1 MLTYQDYLREVKT
14 DTDKINFIQKAI
26 NQHVNSDDYKKAVEA
41 YEYYRQRNT
50 AIMQY
55 QKILYTV
62 TGKPVEDVFSA
73 NHKTTS
79 NFFYKIITQMIQYSL
94 GNGLLLENE
103 ETKEKFAD
111 DIDLEIKKIFRYA
124 AIEKIS
130 FGFYNNG
137 RIECFKITE
146 FVPLWDEE
154 DGSLKAGIRFWQ
166 VDSSKPLR
174 ATLFELDGYTEYIR
188 EKGQPMK
195 ILRDKQKY
203 IKYKQTSEIYGT
215 EIFDGE
221 NYPTFP
227 IIPAYCS
234 DKKQSM
240 LEGIK
245 EQIDAYDFIKSGFA
259 NDLDDATQIY
269 WLLQNTGG
277 MDDVDLAK
285 FMQRLKTTKIANI
298 DADEGGALTPY
309 TIQVPYQSR
318 EVYLERLEK
327 DIYSDAMAL
336 NVSSIQAGNI
346 TATQIKAAYEDINLR
361 ADAFEEQVLEFM
373 QAVFDLAGIENEKV
387 TFNRSKVAN
396 TQEEIQT
403 ILSTGDLL
411 PMEYKVRKIMAL
423 LGDIDH
429 TAEVLDMLKAESLAM
444 MNQNV
449 GQEQGQEESE
459 EEDNVEGEEA

>member
-1 MLTYQDYLREVKT
+1 MLTYQDFLREATT
-14 DTDKINFIQKAI
+14 DENKINFIQKAI
-26 NQHVNSDDYKKAVEA
+26 NQHTNSDDYKKAVEA

-62 TGKPVEDVFSA
+62 TGKPIEDVFSA

-94 GNGLLLENE
+94 GNGLIFENE
-103 ETKEKFAD
+103 NVKEKFTG
-111 DIDLEIKKIFRYA
+111 DIDLKIKKIFRYA
-124 AIEKIS
+124 AIEKIA

-137 RIECFKITE
+137 NLECFKVTE

-166 VDSSKPLR
+166 IDSSKPLR
-174 ATLFELDGYTEYIR
+174 ATLFELDGYTEYIK
-188 EKGQPMK
+188 EKSQPMR
-195 ILRDKQKY
+195 ILKGKQKY
-203 IKYKQTSEIYGT
+203 IKYRQTSEIYGT
-215 EIFDGE
+215 EIFEGE

-309 TIQVPYQSR
+309 TVQVPYQSR

-327 DIYSDAMAL
+327 DIYDDAMAL
-336 NVSSIQAGNI
+336 NVSGIQAGNI

-373 QAVFDLAGIENEKV
+373 QAVFELAGVENEKI

-396 TQEEIQT
+396 TSEEIQT

-411 PMEYKVRKIMAL
+411 PIEYKIKKILAL

-429 TAEVLDMLKAESLAM
+429 TEEVFDMLKAESLAM

-449 GQEQGQEESE
+449 KPEEG
-459 EEDNVEGEEA
+459 NTEGEEA

>member
-1 MLTYQDYLREVKT
+1 MLTYQDFLREATT
-14 DTDKINFIQKAI
+14 DENKINFIQKAI
-26 NQHVNSDDYKKAVEA
+26 NQHINSDDYKKAVEA

-94 GNGLLLENE
+94 GNGLTFENE
-103 ETKEKFAD
+103 NVKEKFTG
-111 DIDLEIKKIFRYA
+111 DIDLKIKKIFRYA
-124 AIEKIS
+124 AIEKIA

-137 RIECFKITE
+137 NLECFKVTE

-166 VDSSKPLR
+166 IDSSKPLR

-188 EKGQPMK
+188 EKSQPMR
-195 ILRDKQKY
+195 ILKDKQKY

-215 EIFDGE
+215 EIFEGE

-227 IIPAYCS
+227 IIPAYCN

-309 TIQVPYQSR
+309 TVQVPYQSR

-327 DIYSDAMAL
+327 DIYNDAMAL
-336 NVSSIQAGNI
+336 NVSGIQAGNI

-373 QAVFDLAGIENEKV
+373 QAVFELAGVENEKI

-396 TQEEIQT
+396 TSEEIQT

-411 PMEYKVRKIMAL
+411 PVEYKIKKILAL

-429 TAEVLDMLKAESLAM
+429 TEEVFNMLKAESLAM

-449 GQEQGQEESE
+449 GLEESTEGE
-459 EEDNVEGEEA
+459 EGNAEGEEA

>member
-1 MLTYQDYLREVKT
+1 MLTYQDFLREATT
-14 DTDKINFIQKAI
+14 DENKINFIQKAI
-26 NQHVNSDDYKKAVEA
+26 NQHINSDDYKKAVEA

-62 TGKPVEDVFSA
+62 TGKPIEDVFSA

-79 NFFYKIITQMIQYSL
+79 NFFYKIVTQMIQYSL
-94 GNGLLLENE
+94 GNGLVFENE
-103 ETKEKFAD
+103 NVKEKFTG
-111 DIDLEIKKIFRYA
+111 DIDLKIKKIFRYA
-124 AIEKIS
+124 AIEKIA

-137 RIECFKITE
+137 NLECFKVTE

-166 VDSSKPLR
+166 IDSSKPLR

-188 EKGQPMK
+188 EKSQPMR
-195 ILRDKQKY
+195 ILKDKQKY

-215 EIFDGE
+215 EIFEGE

-309 TIQVPYQSR
+309 TVQVPYQSR

-327 DIYSDAMAL
+327 DIYNDAMAL
-336 NVSSIQAGNI
+336 NVSGIQAGNI

-373 QAVFDLAGIENEKV
+373 QAVFELAGVENEKI

-396 TQEEIQT
+396 TSEEIQT

-411 PMEYKVRKIMAL
+411 PIEYKIKKILAL

-429 TAEVLDMLKAESLAM
+429 TEEVFDMLKAESLAM

-449 GQEQGQEESE
+449 GLEESTEGE
-459 EEDNVEGEEA
+459 EGNAEGEEA

>member
-1 MLTYQDYLREVKT
+1 MLTYQDFLREATT
-14 DTDKINFIQKAI
+14 DENKINFIQKAI
-26 NQHVNSDDYKKAVEA
+26 NQHTNSDDYKKAVEA

-62 TGKPVEDVFSA
+62 TGKPIEDVFSA

-94 GNGLLLENE
+94 GNGLIFENE
-103 ETKEKFAD
+103 NVKEKFTG
-111 DIDLEIKKIFRYA
+111 DIDLKIKKIFRYA
-124 AIEKIS
+124 AIEKIA

-137 RIECFKITE
+137 NLECFKVTE

-166 VDSSKPLR
+166 IDSSKPLR

-188 EKGQPMK
+188 EKSQPMR
-195 ILRDKQKY
+195 ILKDKQKY

-215 EIFDGE
+215 EIFEGE

-309 TIQVPYQSR
+309 TVQVPYQSR

-327 DIYSDAMAL
+327 DIYDDAMAL
-336 NVSSIQAGNI
+336 NVSGIQAGNI

-373 QAVFDLAGIENEKV
+373 QAVFELAGVENEKI

-396 TQEEIQT
+396 TSEEIQT

-411 PMEYKVRKIMAL
+411 PIEYKIKKILAL

-429 TAEVLDMLKAESLAM
+429 TEEVFDMLKAESLAM

-449 GQEQGQEESE
+449 T
-459 EEDNVEGEEA
+459 EGEET

>member
-1 MLTYQDYLREVKT
+1 MLTYQDFLREATT
-14 DTDKINFIQKAI
+14 DENKINFIQKAI
-26 NQHVNSDDYKKAVEA
+26 NQHTNSDDYKKAVEA

-62 TGKPVEDVFSA
+62 TGKPIEDVFSA

-94 GNGLLLENE
+94 GNGLTFENE
-103 ETKEKFAD
+103 NVKEKFTG
-111 DIDLEIKKIFRYA
+111 DIDLKIKKIFRYA
-124 AIEKIS
+124 AIEKIA

-137 RIECFKITE
+137 NLECFKVTE

-166 VDSSKPLR
+166 IDSSKPLR

-188 EKGQPMK
+188 EKSQPMR
-195 ILRDKQKY
+195 ILKDKQKY

-215 EIFDGE
+215 EIFEGE

-277 MDDVDLAK
+277 MDDVDLVK
-285 FMQRLKTTKIANI
+285 FMRRLKTTKIANI

-309 TIQVPYQSR
+309 TVQVPYQSR

-327 DIYSDAMAL
+327 DIYDDAMAL
-336 NVSSIQAGNI
+336 NVSGIQAGNI

-373 QAVFDLAGIENEKV
+373 QAVFELAGVENEKI

-396 TQEEIQT
+396 TSEEIQT

-411 PMEYKVRKIMAL
+411 PIEYKIKKILAL

-429 TAEVLDMLKAESLAM
+429 TKEVFDMLKAESLAM

-449 GQEQGQEESE
+449 EPEES
-459 EEDNVEGEEA
+459 NTEGEEA

>member
-1 MLTYQDYLREVKT
+1 MLTYQDFLREATT
-14 DTDKINFIQKAI
+14 DENKINFIQKAI
-26 NQHVNSDDYKKAVEA
+26 NQHINSDDYKKAVEA

-62 TGKPVEDVFSA
+62 TGKPIEDVFSA

-94 GNGLLLENE
+94 GNGLTFENE
-103 ETKEKFAD
+103 NVKEKFTG
-111 DIDLEIKKIFRYA
+111 DIDLKIKKIFRYA
-124 AIEKIS
+124 AIEKIA

-137 RIECFKITE
+137 DLECFKVTE
-146 FVPLWDEE
+146 FAPLWDEE

-166 VDSSKPLR
+166 IDSSKPLR

-188 EKGQPMK
+188 EKSQPMR
-195 ILRDKQKY
+195 ILKDKQKY
-203 IKYKQTSEIYGT
+203 IKYKQTSEVYGT
-215 EIFDGE
+215 EIFEGE

-309 TIQVPYQSR
+309 TVQVPYQSR

-327 DIYSDAMAL
+327 DIYNDAMAL
-336 NVSSIQAGNI
+336 NVSGIQAGNI

-373 QAVFDLAGIENEKV
+373 QAVFELAGVENEKI
-387 TFNRSKVAN
+387 TFNRSKVVN
-396 TQEEIQT
+396 TSEEIQT

-411 PMEYKVRKIMAL
+411 PIEYKIKKILAL

-429 TAEVLDMLKAESLAM
+429 TEEVFDMLKAESLAM

-449 GQEQGQEESE
+449 EPEES
-459 EEDNVEGEEA
+459 NTEGEEA

>member
-1 MLTYQDYLREVKT
+1 MLTYQDFLREATT
-14 DTDKINFIQKAI
+14 DENKINFIQKAI
-26 NQHVNSDDYKKAVEA
+26 NQHINSDDYKKAVEA

-62 TGKPVEDVFSA
+62 TGKPIEDVFSA

-94 GNGLLLENE
+94 GNGLIFENE
-103 ETKEKFAD
+103 NVKEKFTG
-111 DIDLEIKKIFRYA
+111 DIDLKIKKIFRYA
-124 AIEKIS
+124 AIEKIA

-137 RIECFKITE
+137 NLECFRVTE

-166 VDSSKPLR
+166 IDSSKPLR

-188 EKGQPMK
+188 EKSQPMR
-195 ILRDKQKY
+195 ILKDKQKY

-227 IIPAYCS
+227 IIPAYCN

-309 TIQVPYQSR
+309 TVQVPYQSR

-327 DIYSDAMAL
+327 DIYNDAMAL
-336 NVSSIQAGNI
+336 NVSGIQAGNI

-373 QAVFDLAGIENEKV
+373 QAVFELAGVENEKI

-396 TQEEIQT
+396 TSEEIQT

-411 PMEYKVRKIMAL
+411 PIEYKIKKILAL

-429 TAEVLDMLKAESLAM
+429 TEEVFDMLKAESLAM

-449 GQEQGQEESE
+449 GLEESTEGE
-459 EEDNVEGEEA
+459 EGNAEGEEA

>member
-1 MLTYQDYLREVKT
+1 MLTYQDFLREATT
-14 DTDKINFIQKAI
+14 DENKINFIQKAI
-26 NQHVNSDDYKKAVEA
+26 NQHINSDDYKKAVEA

-62 TGKPVEDVFSA
+62 TGKPIEDVFSA

-94 GNGLLLENE
+94 GNGLVFENE
-103 ETKEKFAD
+103 NVKEKFTG
-111 DIDLEIKKIFRYA
+111 DIDLKIKKIFRYA
-124 AIEKIS
+124 AIEKIA

-137 RIECFKITE
+137 NLECFKVTE

-166 VDSSKPLR
+166 IDSSKPLR

-188 EKGQPMK
+188 EKSQPMR
-195 ILRDKQKY
+195 ILKDKQKY

-215 EIFDGE
+215 EIFEGE

-227 IIPAYCS
+227 IIPAYCN

-309 TIQVPYQSR
+309 TVQVPYQSR

-327 DIYSDAMAL
+327 DIYNDAMAL
-336 NVSSIQAGNI
+336 NVSGIQAGNI

-373 QAVFDLAGIENEKV
+373 QEVFELAGVENEKI
-387 TFNRSKVAN
+387 TFNRSKVSN
-396 TQEEIQT
+396 TSEEIQT

-411 PMEYKVRKIMAL
+411 PIEYKIKKILAL

-429 TAEVLDMLKAESLAM
+429 TEEVFNMLKAESLAM
-444 MNQNV
+444 MNQNT
-449 GQEQGQEESE
+449 EPEES
-459 EEDNVEGEEA
+459 NTEGEEA

>member
-1 MLTYQDYLREVKT
+1 MLTYQDFLREATT
-14 DTDKINFIQKAI
+14 DENKINFIQKAI
-26 NQHVNSDDYKKAVEA
+26 NQHINSDDYKKAVEA

-62 TGKPVEDVFSA
+62 TGKPIEDVFSA

-79 NFFYKIITQMIQYSL
+79 NFFYKIVTQMIQYSL
-94 GNGLLLENE
+94 GNGLTFENE
-103 ETKEKFAD
+103 KVKEKFTG
-111 DIDLEIKKIFRYA
+111 DIDLKIKKIFRYA
-124 AIEKIS
+124 AIEKIA

-137 RIECFKITE
+137 NLECFKVTE

-166 VDSSKPLR
+166 IDSSKPLR

-188 EKGQPMK
+188 EKSQPMR
-195 ILRDKQKY
+195 ILKDKQKY
-203 IKYKQTSEIYGT
+203 IKYKQTSEVYGT
-215 EIFDGE
+215 EIFEGE

-309 TIQVPYQSR
+309 TVQVPYQSR

-327 DIYSDAMAL
+327 DIYNDAMAL
-336 NVSSIQAGNI
+336 NVSGIQAGNI

-373 QAVFDLAGIENEKV
+373 QAVFELAGVENEKIA
-387 TFNRSKVAN
+387 FNRSKVTN
-396 TQEEIQT
+396 TTEEIQT
-403 ILSTGDLL
+403 ILSTGELL
-411 PMEYKVRKIMAL
+411 PMEYKVKKIMAL

-429 TAEVLDMLKAESLAM
+429 TEDVLNMLKAESLAM

-449 GQEQGQEESE
+449 EPEEG
-459 EEDNVEGEEA
+459 NTEGEEA

>member
-1 MLTYQDYLREVKT
+1 MERGIMLTYQDFLREATT
-14 DTDKINFIQKAI
+14 DENKINFIQKAI
-26 NQHVNSDDYKKAVEA
+26 NQHINSDDYKKAVEA

-62 TGKPVEDVFSA
+62 TGKPIEDVFSA

-79 NFFYKIITQMIQYSL
+79 NFFYKIVTQFIQYSL
-94 GNGLLLENE
+94 GNGLTFENE
-103 ETKEKFAD
+103 KVKEKFTG
-111 DIDLEIKKIFRYA
+111 DIDLKIKKIFRYA
-124 AIEKIS
+124 AIEKIA

-137 RIECFKITE
+137 NLECFKVTE

-166 VDSSKPLR
+166 IDSSKPLR

-188 EKGQPMK
+188 EKSQPMR
-195 ILRDKQKY
+195 ILKDKQKY

-215 EIFDGE
+215 EIFEGE

-309 TIQVPYQSR
+309 TVQVPYQSR

-327 DIYSDAMAL
+327 DIYNDAMAL
-336 NVSSIQAGNI
+336 NVSGIQAGNI

-373 QAVFDLAGIENEKV
+373 QAVFELAGVENEKI

-396 TQEEIQT
+396 TSEEIQT

-411 PMEYKVRKIMAL
+411 PIEYKIKKILAL

-429 TAEVLDMLKAESLAM
+429 TEEVFDMLKAESLAM

-449 GQEQGQEESE
+449 EPEES
-459 EEDNVEGEEA
+459 NTEGEEA

>member
-1 MLTYQDYLREVKT
+1 MLTYQDFLREATT
-14 DTDKINFIQKAI
+14 DENKINFIQKAI
-26 NQHVNSDDYKKAVEA
+26 NQHINSDDYKKAVEA

-55 QKILYTV
+55 RKILYTV
-62 TGKPVEDVFSA
+62 TGKPIEDVFSA

-94 GNGLLLENE
+94 GNGLIFENE
-103 ETKEKFAD
+103 NVKEKFTG
-111 DIDLEIKKIFRYA
+111 DIDLKIKKIFRYA
-124 AIEKIS
+124 AIEKIA

-137 RIECFKITE
+137 NLECFKVTE

-166 VDSSKPLR
+166 IDSSKPLR

-188 EKGQPMK
+188 EKSQPMR
-195 ILRDKQKY
+195 ILKDKQKY

-215 EIFDGE
+215 EIFEGE

-285 FMQRLKTTKIANI
+285 FMQRLKTTKIANL

-309 TIQVPYQSR
+309 TVQVPYQSR

-327 DIYSDAMAL
+327 DIYDDAMAL
-336 NVSSIQAGNI
+336 NVSGIQAGNI

-373 QAVFDLAGIENEKV
+373 QAVFELAGVEKEKI

-396 TQEEIQT
+396 TSEEMQT

-411 PMEYKVRKIMAL
+411 PIEYKIKKILAL

-429 TAEVLDMLKAESLAM
+429 TEEVFDMLKAESLAM
-444 MNQNV
+444 MNQNN
-449 GQEQGQEESE
+449 ESE
-459 EEDNVEGEEA
+459 ESNTEGEEA

>member
-1 MLTYQDYLREVKT
+1 MLTYQDFLREATT
-14 DTDKINFIQKAI
+14 DENKINFIQKAI
-26 NQHVNSDDYKKAVEA
+26 NQHTNSDDYKKAVEA

-62 TGKPVEDVFSA
+62 TGKPIEDVFSA

-94 GNGLLLENE
+94 GNGLVFENE
-103 ETKEKFAD
+103 NVKEKFTG
-111 DIDLEIKKIFRYA
+111 DIDLKIKKIFRYA
-124 AIEKIS
+124 AIEKIA

-137 RIECFKITE
+137 NLECFKVTE

-166 VDSSKPLR
+166 IDSSKPLR

-188 EKGQPMK
+188 EKSQPMR
-195 ILRDKQKY
+195 ILKDKQKY

-215 EIFDGE
+215 EIFEGE

-309 TIQVPYQSR
+309 TVQVPYQSR

-327 DIYSDAMAL
+327 DIYDDAMAL
-336 NVSSIQAGNI
+336 NVSGIQAGNI

-373 QAVFDLAGIENEKV
+373 QAVFELAGVENEKI

-396 TQEEIQT
+396 TSEEIQT

-411 PMEYKVRKIMAL
+411 PIEYKIKKILAL

-429 TAEVLDMLKAESLAM
+429 TEEVFDMLKAESLAM

-449 GQEQGQEESE
+449 EPEEG
-459 EEDNVEGEEA
+459 NTEGEEA

>member
-1 MLTYQDYLREVKT
+1 MLTYQDFLREATT
-14 DTDKINFIQKAI
+14 DENKINFIQKAI
-26 NQHVNSDDYKKAVEA
+26 NQHINSDDYKKAVEA

-62 TGKPVEDVFSA
+62 TGKPIEDVFSA

-79 NFFYKIITQMIQYSL
+79 NFFYKIVTQFIQYSL
-94 GNGLLLENE
+94 GNGLVFENE
-103 ETKEKFAD
+103 NVKEKFTG
-111 DIDLEIKKIFRYA
+111 DIDLKIKKIFRYA
-124 AIEKIS
+124 AIEKIA

-137 RIECFKITE
+137 NLECFKVTE

-166 VDSSKPLR
+166 IDSSKPLR

-188 EKGQPMK
+188 EKNQPMR
-195 ILRDKQKY
+195 ILKDKQKY
-203 IKYKQTSEIYGT
+203 IKYKQTSEIYET
-215 EIFDGE
+215 EICEGE

-227 IIPAYCS
+227 IIPAYCN

-309 TIQVPYQSR
+309 TVQVPYQSR

-327 DIYSDAMAL
+327 DIYNDAMAL
-336 NVSSIQAGNI
+336 NVSGIQAGNI

-373 QAVFDLAGIENEKV
+373 QAVFKLAGVENEKI

-396 TQEEIQT
+396 TTEEIQT

-411 PMEYKVRKIMAL
+411 PIEYKIKKILAL

-429 TAEVLDMLKAESLAM
+429 TEEVFDMLKAESLAM

-449 GQEQGQEESE
+449 GQEEG
-459 EEDNVEGEEA
+459 NTEGEEA

>member
-1 MLTYQDYLREVKT
+1 MLTYQDFLKEATT
-14 DTDKINFIQKAI
+14 DENKINFIQKAI
-26 NQHVNSDDYKKAVEA
+26 NQHTNSDDYKKAVEA

-62 TGKPVEDVFSA
+62 TGKPIEDVFSA

-79 NFFYKIITQMIQYSL
+79 NFFYKIITQMIQYSI
-94 GNGLLLENE
+94 GNGLTFENE
-103 ETKEKFAD
+103 NVKEKFTG
-111 DIDLEIKKIFRYA
+111 DIDLKIKKIFRYA
-124 AIEKIS
+124 AIEKIA

-137 RIECFKITE
+137 NLECFKVTE

-166 VDSSKPLR
+166 IDSSKPLR

-188 EKGQPMK
+188 EKSQPMR
-195 ILRDKQKY
+195 ILKDKQKY

-215 EIFDGE
+215 EIFEGE

-298 DADEGGALTPY
+298 DADEGGTLTPY
-309 TIQVPYQSR
+309 TVQVPYQSR

-327 DIYSDAMAL
+327 DIYDDAMAL
-336 NVSSIQAGNI
+336 NVSGIQAGNI

-373 QAVFDLAGIENEKV
+373 QAVFELAGVEKEKI

-396 TQEEIQT
+396 TSEEIQT

-411 PMEYKVRKIMAL
+411 PMEYKVKKIMAL

-449 GQEQGQEESE
+449 I
-459 EEDNVEGEEA
+459 EGEEA

>member
-1 MLTYQDYLREVKT
+1 MLTYQDFLREVTT
-14 DTDKINFIQKAI
+14 DENKINFIQKAI
-26 NQHVNSDDYKKAVEA
+26 NQHINSDDYKKAVEA

-94 GNGLLLENE
+94 GNGLVFENE
-103 ETKEKFAD
+103 NVKEKFTG
-111 DIDLEIKKIFRYA
+111 DIDLKIKKIFRYA
-124 AIEKIS
+124 AIEKIA

-137 RIECFKITE
+137 NLECFKVTE
-146 FVPLWDEE
+146 FVPLWGEE

-166 VDSSKPLR
+166 IDSSKPLR

-188 EKGQPMK
+188 EKNQPMR
-195 ILRDKQKY
+195 ILKDKQKY

-215 EIFDGE
+215 EIFEGE

-227 IIPAYCS
+227 IIPAYCN

-309 TIQVPYQSR
+309 TVQVPYQSR

-327 DIYSDAMAL
+327 DIYNDAMAL
-336 NVSSIQAGNI
+336 NVSGIQAGNI

-373 QAVFDLAGIENEKV
+373 QAVFELAGVENEKI
-387 TFNRSKVAN
+387 TFNRSKVVN
-396 TQEEIQT
+396 TSEEIQT

-411 PMEYKVRKIMAL
+411 PIEYKIKKILAL

-429 TAEVLDMLKAESLAM
+429 TEEVFDMLKAESLAM

-449 GQEQGQEESE
+449 GLEESTEGE
-459 EEDNVEGEEA
+459 EGNAEGEEA

>member
-1 MLTYQDYLREVKT
+1 MLTYQDFLREATT
-14 DTDKINFIQKAI
+14 DENKINFIQKAI
-26 NQHVNSDDYKKAVEA
+26 NQHTNSDDYKKAVEA

-62 TGKPVEDVFSA
+62 TGKPIEDVFSA

-94 GNGLLLENE
+94 GNGLIFENE
-103 ETKEKFAD
+103 NVKEKFTG
-111 DIDLEIKKIFRYA
+111 DIDLKIKKIFRYA
-124 AIEKIS
+124 AIEKIA

-137 RIECFKITE
+137 NLECFKATE

-166 VDSSKPLR
+166 IDSSKPLR

-188 EKGQPMK
+188 EKSQPMR
-195 ILRDKQKY
+195 ILKDKQKY

-309 TIQVPYQSR
+309 TVQVPYQSR
-318 EVYLERLEK
+318 EAYLERLEK
-327 DIYSDAMAL
+327 DIYDDAMAL
-336 NVSSIQAGNI
+336 NVSGIQAGNI

-373 QAVFDLAGIENEKV
+373 QAVFELAGVENEKI

-396 TQEEIQT
+396 TTEEIQT

-411 PMEYKVRKIMAL
+411 PMEYKVKKILAL

-429 TAEVLDMLKAESLAM
+429 TKEVFDMLKAESLAM
-444 MNQNV
+444 MNQNN
-449 GQEQGQEESE
+449 ESE
-459 EEDNVEGEEA
+459 ESNTEGEEA

>member
-1 MLTYQDYLREVKT
+1 MLTYQDFLRGATT
-14 DTDKINFIQKAI
+14 DENKINFIQKAI
-26 NQHVNSDDYKKAVEA
+26 NQHINSDDYKKAVEA

-62 TGKPVEDVFSA
+62 TGKPIEDVFSA

-94 GNGLLLENE
+94 GNGLIFENE
-103 ETKEKFAD
+103 NVKEKFTG
-111 DIDLEIKKIFRYA
+111 DIDLKIKKIFRYA
-124 AIEKIS
+124 AIEKIA

-137 RIECFKITE
+137 NLECFKVTE

-166 VDSSKPLR
+166 IDSSKPLR

-188 EKGQPMK
+188 EKSQPMR
-195 ILRDKQKY
+195 ILKDKQKY

-215 EIFDGE
+215 EIFEGE

-309 TIQVPYQSR
+309 TVQVPYQSR

-327 DIYSDAMAL
+327 DIYNDAMAL
-336 NVSSIQAGNI
+336 NVSGIQAGNI

-373 QAVFDLAGIENEKV
+373 QAVFELAGVENEKI

-396 TQEEIQT
+396 TSEEIQT

-411 PMEYKVRKIMAL
+411 PIEYKIKKILAL

-429 TAEVLDMLKAESLAM
+429 TEDVLNMLKAESLAM

-449 GQEQGQEESE
+449 GPEES
-459 EEDNVEGEEA
+459 NTEGEEA

>member
-1 MLTYQDYLREVKT
+1 MLTYQDFLREATT
-14 DTDKINFIQKAI
+14 DENKINFIQKAI
-26 NQHVNSDDYKKAVEA
+26 NQHINSDDYKKAVEA

-62 TGKPVEDVFSA
+62 TGKPIEDVFSA

-94 GNGLLLENE
+94 GNGLIFENE
-103 ETKEKFAD
+103 NVKEKFTG
-111 DIDLEIKKIFRYA
+111 DIDLKIKKIFRYA
-124 AIEKIS
+124 AIEKIA

-137 RIECFKITE
+137 NLECFKVTE

-166 VDSSKPLR
+166 IDSSKPLR

-188 EKGQPMK
+188 EKSQPMR
-195 ILRDKQKY
+195 ILKDKQKY

-215 EIFDGE
+215 EIIEGE

-309 TIQVPYQSR
+309 TVQVPYQSR

-327 DIYSDAMAL
+327 DIYNDAMAL
-336 NVSSIQAGNI
+336 NVSGIQAGNI

-373 QAVFDLAGIENEKV
+373 QEVFELAGVENEKI
-387 TFNRSKVAN
+387 TFNRSKVVN
-396 TQEEIQT
+396 TSEEIQT

-411 PMEYKVRKIMAL
+411 PIEYKIKKILAL
-423 LGDIDH
+423 LGDVDR
-429 TAEVLDMLKAESLAM
+429 TKEVFDMLKAESLAM

-449 GQEQGQEESE
+449 EP
-459 EEDNVEGEEA
+459 EEDNTEGEEA

>member
-1 MLTYQDYLREVKT
+1 MLTYQDFLREATT
-14 DTDKINFIQKAI
+14 DENKINFVQKAI
-26 NQHVNSDDYKKAVEA
+26 NQHINSDDYKKAVEA

-62 TGKPVEDVFSA
+62 TGKPIEDVFSA

-94 GNGLLLENE
+94 GNGLIFENE
-103 ETKEKFAD
+103 NVKEKFTG
-111 DIDLEIKKIFRYA
+111 DIDLKIKKIFRYA
-124 AIEKIS
+124 AIEKIA

-137 RIECFKITE
+137 NLECFRVTE

-166 VDSSKPLR
+166 IDSSKPLR

-188 EKGQPMK
+188 EKSQPMR
-195 ILRDKQKY
+195 ILKDKQKY

-215 EIFDGE
+215 EIFEGE

-227 IIPAYCS
+227 IIPAYCN

-309 TIQVPYQSR
+309 TVQVPYQSR

-327 DIYSDAMAL
+327 DIYNDAMAL
-336 NVSSIQAGNI
+336 NVSGIQAGNI

-373 QAVFDLAGIENEKV
+373 QAVFELAGVENEKI
-387 TFNRSKVAN
+387 TFNRSKVVN
-396 TQEEIQT
+396 TTEEIQT
-403 ILSTGDLL
+403 ILSTGELL
-411 PMEYKVRKIMAL
+411 PMEYKVKKIMAL

-429 TAEVLDMLKAESLAM
+429 TEDVLNMLKAESLAM

-449 GQEQGQEESE
+449 GLEESTEGE
-459 EEDNVEGEEA
+459 EGNAEGEEA

>member
-1 MLTYQDYLREVKT
+1 MLTYQDFLREATT
-14 DTDKINFIQKAI
+14 DENKINFIQKAI
-26 NQHVNSDDYKKAVEA
+26 NQHTNSDDYKKAVEA

-62 TGKPVEDVFSA
+62 TGKPIEDVFSA

-94 GNGLLLENE
+94 GNGLTFENE
-103 ETKEKFAD
+103 NVKEKFTG
-111 DIDLEIKKIFRYA
+111 DIDLKIKKIFRYA
-124 AIEKIS
+124 AIEKIA

-137 RIECFKITE
+137 NLECFKVTE

-166 VDSSKPLR
+166 IDSSKPLR

-188 EKGQPMK
+188 EKSQPMR
-195 ILRDKQKY
+195 ILKDKQKY
-203 IKYKQTSEIYGT
+203 IKYRQTSEIYGT
-215 EIFDGE
+215 EIFEGE

-309 TIQVPYQSR
+309 TVQVPYQSR
-318 EVYLERLEK
+318 EVYLERLGK
-327 DIYSDAMAL
+327 DIYDDAMAL
-336 NVSSIQAGNI
+336 NVSGIQAGNI

-373 QAVFDLAGIENEKV
+373 QAVFELAGVEKEKI

-396 TQEEIQT
+396 TSEEIQT

-411 PMEYKVRKIMAL
+411 PIEYKIKKILAL

-429 TAEVLDMLKAESLAM
+429 TEEVFDMLKAESLAM
-444 MNQNV
+444 MNQNN
-449 GQEQGQEESE
+449 ESE
-459 EEDNVEGEEA
+459 ESNTEGEEA

>member
-1 MLTYQDYLREVKT
+1 MLTYQDFLREVAT
-14 DTDKINFIQKAI
+14 DENKINFIQKAI
-26 NQHVNSDDYKKAVEA
+26 NQHTNSDDYKKAVEA

-62 TGKPVEDVFSA
+62 TGKPIEDVFSA

-94 GNGLLLENE
+94 GNGLIFENE
-103 ETKEKFAD
+103 KVKEKFAG
-111 DIDLEIKKIFRYA
+111 DIDLKIKKIFRHA
-124 AIEKIS
+124 AIEKIA

-137 RIECFKITE
+137 NLECFKVTE

-166 VDSSKPLR
+166 IDSSKPLR

-188 EKGQPMK
+188 EKSQPMR
-195 ILRDKQKY
+195 ILKDKQKY
-203 IKYKQTSEIYGT
+203 IKYRQTSEIYGT
-215 EIFDGE
+215 EIFEGE

-309 TIQVPYQSR
+309 TVQVPYQSR

-327 DIYSDAMAL
+327 DIYDDAMAL
-336 NVSSIQAGNI
+336 NVSGIQAGNI

-373 QAVFDLAGIENEKV
+373 QAVFELAGVENEKI

-396 TQEEIQT
+396 TTEEIQT

-411 PMEYKVRKIMAL
+411 PMEYKVKKIMAL

-449 GQEQGQEESE
+449 T
-459 EEDNVEGEEA
+459 EGEEA

>member
-1 MLTYQDYLREVKT
+1 MLTYQDFLREATT
-14 DTDKINFIQKAI
+14 DENKINFIQKAI
-26 NQHVNSDDYKKAVEA
+26 NQHTNSDDYKKAVEA

-62 TGKPVEDVFSA
+62 TGKPIEDVFSA

-94 GNGLLLENE
+94 GNGLIFENE
-103 ETKEKFAD
+103 NIKEKFTG
-111 DIDLEIKKIFRYA
+111 DIDLKIKKIFRYA
-124 AIEKIS
+124 AIEKIA

-137 RIECFKITE
+137 NLECFKVTE
-146 FVPLWDEE
+146 FAPLWDEE

-166 VDSSKPLR
+166 IDSSKPLR

-188 EKGQPMK
+188 EKSQPMR
-195 ILRDKQKY
+195 ILKDKQKY

-215 EIFDGE
+215 EIFEGE

-309 TIQVPYQSR
+309 TVQVPYQSR

-327 DIYSDAMAL
+327 DIYNDAMAL
-336 NVSSIQAGNI
+336 NVSGIQAGNI

-373 QAVFDLAGIENEKV
+373 QAVFELAGVENEKI

-396 TQEEIQT
+396 TTEEIQT

-411 PMEYKVRKIMAL
+411 PVEYKIKKILAL

-429 TAEVLDMLKAESLAM
+429 TEDVLNMLKAESLAM

-449 GQEQGQEESE
+449 GLEEST
-459 EEDNVEGEEA
+459 EGEEA

>member
-1 MLTYQDYLREVKT
+1 MLTYQDFLREATT
-14 DTDKINFIQKAI
+14 DENKINFIQKAI
-26 NQHVNSDDYKKAVEA
+26 NQHTNSDDYKKAVEA

-62 TGKPVEDVFSA
+62 TGKPIEDVFSA

-94 GNGLLLENE
+94 GNGLIFENE
-103 ETKEKFAD
+103 NVKEKFTG
-111 DIDLEIKKIFRYA
+111 DIDLKIKKIFRYA
-124 AIEKIS
+124 AIEKIA

-137 RIECFKITE
+137 NLECFKVTE

-166 VDSSKPLR
+166 IDSSKPLR

-188 EKGQPMK
+188 EKSQSMR
-195 ILRDKQKY
+195 ILKDKQKY

-215 EIFDGE
+215 EIFEGE

-309 TIQVPYQSR
+309 TVQVPYQSR

-327 DIYSDAMAL
+327 DIYDDAMAL
-336 NVSSIQAGNI
+336 NVSGIQAGNI

-373 QAVFDLAGIENEKV
+373 QAVFELAGVENEKI

-396 TQEEIQT
+396 TTEEIQT

-411 PMEYKVRKIMAL
+411 PIEYKIKKILAL

-429 TAEVLDMLKAESLAM
+429 TEEVFDMLKAESLAM

-449 GQEQGQEESE
+449 EPEEG
-459 EEDNVEGEEA
+459 NTEGEEA

>member
-1 MLTYQDYLREVKT
+1 MLTYQDFLREATT
-14 DTDKINFIQKAI
+14 DENKINFIQKAI
-26 NQHVNSDDYKKAVEA
+26 NQHTNSDDYKKAVEA

-62 TGKPVEDVFSA
+62 TGKPIEDVFSA

-94 GNGLLLENE
+94 GNGLTFENE
-103 ETKEKFAD
+103 NVKEKFTG
-111 DIDLEIKKIFRYA
+111 DIDLKIKKIFRYA
-124 AIEKIS
+124 AIEKIA

-137 RIECFKITE
+137 NLECFKVTE

-166 VDSSKPLR
+166 IDSSKPLR

-188 EKGQPMK
+188 EKSQPMR
-195 ILRDKQKY
+195 ILKDKQKY

-215 EIFDGE
+215 EIFEGE

-309 TIQVPYQSR
+309 TVQVPYQSR

-327 DIYSDAMAL
+327 DIYDDAMAL
-336 NVSSIQAGNI
+336 NVSGIQAGNI

-373 QAVFDLAGIENEKV
+373 QAVFELAGVEKEKI

-396 TQEEIQT
+396 TSEEIQT

-411 PMEYKVRKIMAL
+411 PIEYKIKKILAL

-429 TAEVLDMLKAESLAM
+429 TEEVFDMLKAESLAM
-444 MNQNV
+444 MNQNN
-449 GQEQGQEESE
+449 ESE
-459 EEDNVEGEEA
+459 ESNTEGEEA

>member
-1 MLTYQDYLREVKT
+1 MLTYQDFLREATT
-14 DTDKINFIQKAI
+14 DENKINFIQKAI
-26 NQHVNSDDYKKAVEA
+26 NQHINSDDYKKAVEA

-62 TGKPVEDVFSA
+62 TGKPIEDVFSA

-94 GNGLLLENE
+94 GNGLIFENE
-103 ETKEKFAD
+103 NVKEKFTG
-111 DIDLEIKKIFRYA
+111 DIDLKIKKIFRYA
-124 AIEKIS
+124 AIEKIA

-137 RIECFKITE
+137 NLECFRVTE

-166 VDSSKPLR
+166 IDSSKPLR

-188 EKGQPMK
+188 EKSQPMR
-195 ILRDKQKY
+195 ILKDKQKY

-215 EIFDGE
+215 EIFEGE

-227 IIPAYCS
+227 IIPAYCN

-309 TIQVPYQSR
+309 TVQVPYQSR

-327 DIYSDAMAL
+327 DIYNDAMAL
-336 NVSSIQAGNI
+336 NVSGIQAGNI

-373 QAVFDLAGIENEKV
+373 QAVFELAGVENEKI
-387 TFNRSKVAN
+387 TFNRSKVVN
-396 TQEEIQT
+396 TTEEIQT
-403 ILSTGDLL
+403 ILSTGELL
-411 PMEYKVRKIMAL
+411 PMEYKVKKIMAL

-429 TAEVLDMLKAESLAM
+429 TEDVLNMLKAESLAM

-449 GQEQGQEESE
+449 GLEESTEGE
-459 EEDNVEGEEA
+459 EGNAEGEEA

>member
-1 MLTYQDYLREVKT
+1 MLTYQDFLREATT
-14 DTDKINFIQKAI
+14 DENKINFIQKAI
-26 NQHVNSDDYKKAVEA
+26 NQHTNSDDYKKAVEA

-94 GNGLLLENE
+94 GNGLVFENE
-103 ETKEKFAD
+103 NVKEKFTG
-111 DIDLEIKKIFRYA
+111 DIDLKIKKIFRYA
-124 AIEKIS
+124 AIEKIA

-137 RIECFKITE
+137 NLECFKVTE

-166 VDSSKPLR
+166 IDSSKPLR

-188 EKGQPMK
+188 EKSQPMR
-195 ILRDKQKY
+195 ILKDKQKY

-215 EIFDGE
+215 EIFEGE

-227 IIPAYCS
+227 IIPAYCN

-309 TIQVPYQSR
+309 TVQVPYQSR

-327 DIYSDAMAL
+327 DIYNDAMAL
-336 NVSSIQAGNI
+336 NVSGIQAGNI

-373 QAVFDLAGIENEKV
+373 QAVFELAGVENEKI

-396 TQEEIQT
+396 TSEEIQT

-411 PMEYKVRKIMAL
+411 PIEYKIKKILAL

-429 TAEVLDMLKAESLAM
+429 TEEVLDMLKAESLAM

-449 GQEQGQEESE
+449 GLEESTEGE
-459 EEDNVEGEEA
+459 EGNAEGEEA

>member
-1 MLTYQDYLREVKT
+1 MLTYQDFLREATT
-14 DTDKINFIQKAI
+14 DENKINFIQKAI
-26 NQHVNSDDYKKAVEA
+26 NQHTNSDDYKKAVEA

-94 GNGLLLENE
+94 GNGLIFENE
-103 ETKEKFAD
+103 NVKEKFTG
-111 DIDLEIKKIFRYA
+111 DIDLKIKKIFRYA
-124 AIEKIS
+124 AIEKIA

-137 RIECFKITE
+137 NLECFKVTE
-146 FVPLWDEE
+146 FAPLWDEE

-166 VDSSKPLR
+166 IDSSKPLR

-188 EKGQPMK
+188 EKSQPMR
-195 ILRDKQKY
+195 ILKDKQKY

-215 EIFDGE
+215 EIFEGE

-227 IIPAYCS
+227 IIPAYCN

-309 TIQVPYQSR
+309 TVQVPYQSR

-327 DIYSDAMAL
+327 DIYNDAMAL
-336 NVSSIQAGNI
+336 NVSGIQAGNI

-373 QAVFDLAGIENEKV
+373 QAVFELAGVENEKI
-387 TFNRSKVAN
+387 TFNRSKVTN
-396 TQEEIQT
+396 TTEEIQT
-403 ILSTGDLL
+403 ILSTGELL
-411 PMEYKVRKIMAL
+411 PMEYKVKKIMAL

-429 TAEVLDMLKAESLAM
+429 TEDVLNMLKAESLAM

-449 GQEQGQEESE
+449 EPEESTEGE
-459 EEDNVEGEEA
+459 EGNAEGEEA

>member
-1 MLTYQDYLREVKT
+1 MLTYQDFLREATT
-14 DTDKINFIQKAI
+14 DENKINFIQKAI
-26 NQHVNSDDYKKAVEA
+26 NQHINSDDYKKAVEA

-62 TGKPVEDVFSA
+62 TGKPIEDVFSA

-94 GNGLLLENE
+94 GNGLTFENE
-103 ETKEKFAD
+103 NVKEKFTG
-111 DIDLEIKKIFRYA
+111 DIDLKIKKIFRYA
-124 AIEKIS
+124 AIEKIA

-137 RIECFKITE
+137 NLECFKVTE

-166 VDSSKPLR
+166 IDSSKPLR

-188 EKGQPMK
+188 EKSQPMR
-195 ILRDKQKY
+195 ILKDKQKY

-215 EIFDGE
+215 EIFEGE

-309 TIQVPYQSR
+309 TVQVPYQSR

-327 DIYSDAMAL
+327 DIYNDAMAL
-336 NVSSIQAGNI
+336 NVSGIQAGNI

-373 QAVFDLAGIENEKV
+373 QAVFELAGVENEKI

-396 TQEEIQT
+396 TTEEIQT
-403 ILSTGDLL
+403 ILSTGELL
-411 PMEYKVRKIMAL
+411 PMEYKVKKIMAL

-429 TAEVLDMLKAESLAM
+429 TEDVLNMLKAESLAM

-449 GQEQGQEESE
+449 GLEESPEGE
-459 EEDNVEGEEA
+459 EGNAEGEEA

>member
-1 MLTYQDYLREVKT
+1 MLTYQDFLREATT
-14 DTDKINFIQKAI
+14 DENKINFIQKAI
-26 NQHVNSDDYKKAVEA
+26 NQHTNSDDYKKAVEA

-62 TGKPVEDVFSA
+62 TGKPIEDVFSA

-94 GNGLLLENE
+94 GNGLIFENE
-103 ETKEKFAD
+103 NVKEKFAG
-111 DIDLEIKKIFRYA
+111 DIDLKIKKIFRCA
-124 AIEKIS
+124 AIEKIA

-137 RIECFKITE
+137 NLECFKVTE

-166 VDSSKPLR
+166 IDSSKPLR

-188 EKGQPMK
+188 EKSQPMR
-195 ILRDKQKY
+195 ILKDKQKY

-215 EIFDGE
+215 EIFEGE

-309 TIQVPYQSR
+309 TVQVPYQSR

-327 DIYSDAMAL
+327 DIYDDAMAL
-336 NVSSIQAGNI
+336 NVSGIQAGNI

-373 QAVFDLAGIENEKV
+373 QAVFELAGVENEKI

-396 TQEEIQT
+396 TTEEIQT

-411 PMEYKVRKIMAL
+411 PMEYKVKKIIAL

-449 GQEQGQEESE
+449 T
-459 EEDNVEGEEA
+459 EGEKA

>member
-1 MLTYQDYLREVKT
+1 MLTYQDFLREATT
-14 DTDKINFIQKAI
+14 DENKINFIQKAI
-26 NQHVNSDDYKKAVEA
+26 NQHINSDDYKKAVEA

-62 TGKPVEDVFSA
+62 TGKPIEDVFSA

-94 GNGLLLENE
+94 GNGLVFENE
-103 ETKEKFAD
+103 NVKEKFTG
-111 DIDLEIKKIFRYA
+111 DIDLKIKKIFRYA
-124 AIEKIS
+124 AIEKIA

-137 RIECFKITE
+137 NLECFKVTE

-166 VDSSKPLR
+166 IDSSKPLR

-188 EKGQPMK
+188 EKSQPMR
-195 ILRDKQKY
+195 ILKDKQKY

-309 TIQVPYQSR
+309 TVQVPYQSR

-327 DIYSDAMAL
+327 DIYNDAMAL
-336 NVSSIQAGNI
+336 NVSGIQAGNI

-373 QAVFDLAGIENEKV
+373 QAVFELAGVENEKI
-387 TFNRSKVAN
+387 TFNRSKVSN
-396 TQEEIQT
+396 TSEEIQT

-411 PMEYKVRKIMAL
+411 PIEYKIKKILAL

-429 TAEVLDMLKAESLAM
+429 TEEVFDMLKAESLAM

-449 GQEQGQEESE
+449 EPEEG
-459 EEDNVEGEEA
+459 NTEGEEA

>member
-1 MLTYQDYLREVKT
+1 MLTYQDFLREATT
-14 DTDKINFIQKAI
+14 DENKINFIQKAI
-26 NQHVNSDDYKKAVEA
+26 NQHINSDDYKKAVEA

-62 TGKPVEDVFSA
+62 TGKPIEDVFSA

-94 GNGLLLENE
+94 GNGLIFENE
-103 ETKEKFAD
+103 NVKEKFTG
-111 DIDLEIKKIFRYA
+111 DIDLKIKKIFRYA
-124 AIEKIS
+124 AIEKIA

-137 RIECFKITE
+137 NLECFKVTE

-166 VDSSKPLR
+166 IDSSKPLR

-188 EKGQPMK
+188 EKNQPMR
-195 ILRDKQKY
+195 ILKDKQKY

-215 EIFDGE
+215 EIFEGE

-285 FMQRLKTTKIANI
+285 FMKRLKTTKIANI

-309 TIQVPYQSR
+309 TVQVPYQSR

-327 DIYSDAMAL
+327 DIYNDAMAL
-336 NVSSIQAGNI
+336 NVSGIQAGNI

-373 QAVFDLAGIENEKV
+373 QAVFELAGVENEKI

-396 TQEEIQT
+396 TSEEIQT

-411 PMEYKVRKIMAL
+411 PIEYKIKKILAL

-429 TAEVLDMLKAESLAM
+429 TEDVLNMLKAESLAM

-449 GQEQGQEESE
+449 GLEESTEGE
-459 EEDNVEGEEA
+459 EGNAEGEEA

>member
-1 MLTYQDYLREVKT
+1 MLTYQDFLREATT
-14 DTDKINFIQKAI
+14 DENKINFIQKAI
-26 NQHVNSDDYKKAVEA
+26 NQHTNSDDYKKAVEA

-62 TGKPVEDVFSA
+62 TGKPIEDVFSA

-94 GNGLLLENE
+94 GNGLIFENE
-103 ETKEKFAD
+103 NVKEKFTG
-111 DIDLEIKKIFRYA
+111 DIDLKIKKIFRYA
-124 AIEKIS
+124 AIEKIA

-137 RIECFKITE
+137 NLECFKVTE

-166 VDSSKPLR
+166 IDSSKPLR

-188 EKGQPMK
+188 EKSQPMR
-195 ILRDKQKY
+195 ILKDKQKY

-215 EIFDGE
+215 EIFEGE

-309 TIQVPYQSR
+309 TVQVPYQSR

-327 DIYSDAMAL
+327 DIYDDAMAL
-336 NVSSIQAGNI
+336 NVSGIQAGDI

-373 QAVFDLAGIENEKV
+373 QAVFELAGVENEKI

-396 TQEEIQT
+396 TSEEIQT

-411 PMEYKVRKIMAL
+411 PIEYKIKKILAL

-429 TAEVLDMLKAESLAM
+429 TKEVFDMLKAESLAM

-449 GQEQGQEESE
+449 EPEEG
-459 EEDNVEGEEA
+459 NTEGEEA

>member
-1 MLTYQDYLREVKT
+1 MLTYQDFLREATT
-14 DTDKINFIQKAI
+14 DENKINFIQKAI
-26 NQHVNSDDYKKAVEA
+26 NQHINSDDYKKAVEA

-62 TGKPVEDVFSA
+62 TGKPIEDVFSA

-94 GNGLLLENE
+94 GNGLTFENE
-103 ETKEKFAD
+103 NVKEKFTG
-111 DIDLEIKKIFRYA
+111 DIDLKIKKIFRYA
-124 AIEKIS
+124 AIEKIA

-137 RIECFKITE
+137 NLECFKVTE

-166 VDSSKPLR
+166 IDSSKPLR

-188 EKGQPMK
+188 EKSQPMR
-195 ILRDKQKY
+195 ILKDKQKY

-215 EIFDGE
+215 EIFEGE

-227 IIPAYCS
+227 IIPAYCN

-309 TIQVPYQSR
+309 TVQVPYQSR

-327 DIYSDAMAL
+327 DIYDDAMAL
-336 NVSSIQAGNI
+336 NVSGIQAGNI
-346 TATQIKAAYEDINLR
+346 TATQIKAAYENINLR

-373 QAVFDLAGIENEKV
+373 QAVFELAGVENEKI
-387 TFNRSKVAN
+387 TFNRSKVVN
-396 TQEEIQT
+396 TSEEIQT

-411 PMEYKVRKIMAL
+411 PIEYKIKKILAL

-429 TAEVLDMLKAESLAM
+429 TEEVFDMLKAESLAM

-449 GQEQGQEESE
+449 EPEES
-459 EEDNVEGEEA
+459 NTEGEEA

>member
-1 MLTYQDYLREVKT
+1 MLTYQDFLREATT
-14 DTDKINFIQKAI
+14 DENKINFVQKAI
-26 NQHVNSDDYKKAVEA
+26 NQHTNSDDYKKAVEA

-62 TGKPVEDVFSA
+62 TGKPIEDVFSA

-94 GNGLLLENE
+94 GNGLIFENE
-103 ETKEKFAD
+103 NVKEKFTG
-111 DIDLEIKKIFRYA
+111 DIDLKIKKIFRYA
-124 AIEKIS
+124 AIEKIA

-137 RIECFKITE
+137 NLECFKVTE
-146 FVPLWDEE
+146 FAPLWDEE
-154 DGSLKAGIRFWQ
+154 NGSLKAGIRFWQ
-166 VDSSKPLR
+166 IDSSKPLR

-188 EKGQPMK
+188 EKSQPMR
-195 ILRDKQKY
+195 ILKDKQKY

-215 EIFDGE
+215 EIFEGE

-309 TIQVPYQSR
+309 TVQVPYQSR

-327 DIYSDAMAL
+327 DIYDDAMAL
-336 NVSSIQAGNI
+336 NVSGIQAGNI

-373 QAVFDLAGIENEKV
+373 QAVFELAGVENEKI

-396 TQEEIQT
+396 TSEEIQT

-411 PMEYKVRKIMAL
+411 PIEYKIKKILAL

-429 TAEVLDMLKAESLAM
+429 TEEVFDMLKAESLAM

-449 GQEQGQEESE
+449 EPGEG
-459 EEDNVEGEEA
+459 NTEGEEA

>member
-1 MLTYQDYLREVKT
+1 MLTYQDFLREATT
-14 DTDKINFIQKAI
+14 DENKINFIQKAI
-26 NQHVNSDDYKKAVEA
+26 NQHINSDDYKKAVEA

-62 TGKPVEDVFSA
+62 TGKPIEDVFSA

-94 GNGLLLENE
+94 GNGLIFENE
-103 ETKEKFAD
+103 NVKEKFTG
-111 DIDLEIKKIFRYA
+111 DIDLKIKKIFRYA
-124 AIEKIS
+124 AIEKIA

-137 RIECFKITE
+137 NLECFKVTE

-166 VDSSKPLR
+166 IDSSKPLR

-188 EKGQPMK
+188 EKSQPMR
-195 ILRDKQKY
+195 ILKDKQKY

-309 TIQVPYQSR
+309 TVQVPYQSR

-327 DIYSDAMAL
+327 DIYNDAMAL
-336 NVSSIQAGNI
+336 NVSGIQAGNI

-373 QAVFDLAGIENEKV
+373 QAVFELAGVENEKI

-396 TQEEIQT
+396 TSEEIQT

-411 PMEYKVRKIMAL
+411 PIEYKIKKILAL

-429 TAEVLDMLKAESLAM
+429 TEEVFDMLKAESLAM

-449 GQEQGQEESE
+449 EPEEG
-459 EEDNVEGEEA
+459 NTEGEEA

>member
-1 MLTYQDYLREVKT
+1 MLTYQDFLREATT
-14 DTDKINFIQKAI
+14 DENKINFIQKAI
-26 NQHVNSDDYKKAVEA
+26 NQHINSDDYKKAVEA

-62 TGKPVEDVFSA
+62 TGKPIEDVFSA

-94 GNGLLLENE
+94 GNGLVFENE
-103 ETKEKFAD
+103 NVKEKFTG
-111 DIDLEIKKIFRYA
+111 DIDLKIKKIFRYA
-124 AIEKIS
+124 AIEKIA

-137 RIECFKITE
+137 NLECFKVTE

-166 VDSSKPLR
+166 IDSSKPLR

-188 EKGQPMK
+188 EKNQPMR
-195 ILRDKQKY
+195 ILKDKQKY

-215 EIFDGE
+215 EIFEGE

-309 TIQVPYQSR
+309 TVQVPYQSR

-327 DIYSDAMAL
+327 DIYNDAMAL
-336 NVSSIQAGNI
+336 NVSGIQAGNI

-373 QAVFDLAGIENEKV
+373 QAVFELAGVENEKI
-387 TFNRSKVAN
+387 TFNRSKVVN
-396 TQEEIQT
+396 TTEEIQT
-403 ILSTGDLL
+403 ILSTGELL
-411 PMEYKVRKIMAL
+411 PMEYKVKKIMAL

-429 TAEVLDMLKAESLAM
+429 TEEVFDMLKAESLAM

-449 GQEQGQEESE
+449 EPEESTE
-459 EEDNVEGEEA
+459 GKEGNTEGEEA

>member
-1 MLTYQDYLREVKT
+1 MLTYQDFLREATT
-14 DTDKINFIQKAI
+14 DENKINFIQKAI
-26 NQHVNSDDYKKAVEA
+26 NQHINSDDYKKAVEA

-94 GNGLLLENE
+94 GNGLIFENE
-103 ETKEKFAD
+103 NVKEKFTG
-111 DIDLEIKKIFRYA
+111 DIDLKIKKIFRYA
-124 AIEKIS
+124 AIEKIA

-137 RIECFKITE
+137 NLECFKVTE

-166 VDSSKPLR
+166 IDSSKPLR

-188 EKGQPMK
+188 EKNQPMR
-195 ILRDKQKY
+195 ILKDKQKY

-215 EIFDGE
+215 EIFEGE

-227 IIPAYCS
+227 IIPAYCN

-309 TIQVPYQSR
+309 TVQVPYQSR

-327 DIYSDAMAL
+327 DIYNDAMAL
-336 NVSSIQAGNI
+336 NVSGIQAGNI

-373 QAVFDLAGIENEKV
+373 QAVFELAGVENEKI

-396 TQEEIQT
+396 TSEEIQT

-411 PMEYKVRKIMAL
+411 PIEYKIKKILAL

-429 TAEVLDMLKAESLAM
+429 TEEVFDMLKAESLAM

-449 GQEQGQEESE
+449 GLEESTEGE
-459 EEDNVEGEEA
+459 EGNAEGEEA

>member
-1 MLTYQDYLREVKT
+1 MLTYQDFLREATT
-14 DTDKINFIQKAI
+14 DENKINFIQKAI
-26 NQHVNSDDYKKAVEA
+26 NQHINSDDYKKAVEA

-62 TGKPVEDVFSA
+62 TGKPIEDVFSA

-94 GNGLLLENE
+94 GNGLIFENE
-103 ETKEKFAD
+103 NVKEKFTG
-111 DIDLEIKKIFRYA
+111 DIDLKIKKIFRYA
-124 AIEKIS
+124 AIEKIA

-137 RIECFKITE
+137 NLECFKVTE

-166 VDSSKPLR
+166 IDSSKPLR

-188 EKGQPMK
+188 EKSQPMR
-195 ILRDKQKY
+195 ILKDKQKY
-203 IKYKQTSEIYGT
+203 IKYKQTSEVYGT

-309 TIQVPYQSR
+309 TVQVPYQSR

-327 DIYSDAMAL
+327 DIYNDAMAL
-336 NVSSIQAGNI
+336 NVSGIQAGNI

-373 QAVFDLAGIENEKV
+373 QAVFELAGVENEKI
-387 TFNRSKVAN
+387 TFNRSKVVN
-396 TQEEIQT
+396 TTEEIQT
-403 ILSTGDLL
+403 ILSTGELL
-411 PMEYKVRKIMAL
+411 PMEYKVKKIMAL

-429 TAEVLDMLKAESLAM
+429 TEDVLNMLKAESLAM

-449 GQEQGQEESE
+449 GLEESTEGE
-459 EEDNVEGEEA
+459 EGNAEGEEA